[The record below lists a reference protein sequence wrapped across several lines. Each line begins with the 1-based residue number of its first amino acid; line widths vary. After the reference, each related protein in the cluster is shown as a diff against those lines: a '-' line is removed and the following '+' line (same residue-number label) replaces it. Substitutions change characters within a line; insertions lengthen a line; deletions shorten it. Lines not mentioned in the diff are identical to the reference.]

1 MRGAVEGLRN
11 VLSQLGESSDGD
23 RLLEA
28 VQGPLESLRLRS
40 AELGFEEVRQAA
52 SGLSR
57 YLGSQTGS
65 PVSMDSMMVFNFALG
80 TLLEAMGNGDL
91 ESKAGAFRS
100 DEVLGILELPPE
112 PAGTADPEATAAA
125 ESVNS
130 EPTAAGSSGLDF
142 SRLRHVVGQLG
153 GTLEVN
159 AEAGSKDRFTLSFAA
174 TAANLNQVETL
185 FFPLDAEMGI
195 APQLAEQDERI
206 KEMLNKIKDFMQ
218 AMANADLGRGQEILA
233 EIAEQK
239 HQAGL
244 YQEIGS
250 MARGLHNSLK
260 EFAQNLD
267 PALKDMVQEKLP
279 DSGSRLEHIM
289 KLTENAANT
298 TLDNVEKMQRDNQG
312 DQQRLARLEQLIG
325 QLKAIG
331 EPAQQRLSDG
341 SGVIKELQESAQK
354 THDRLITVLTAQ
366 DYQDLTGQVIL
377 KIINLLNELEGKLVR
392 VISTFGV
399 KVEGKSE
406 PTMRDEL
413 YGPAHEGMASA
424 LSSQVDVDSLLAEF
438 GF

>member
-1 MRGAVEGLRN
+1 MRGAVEGLSN
-11 VLSQLGESSDGD
+11 ALSQLGESSNSD
-23 RLLEA
+23 RLMEA
-28 VQGPLESLRLRS
+28 VRGPLESLRLRS
-40 AELGFEEVRQAA
+40 TELGFGEVRQAA
-52 SGLSR
+52 SGLRR
-57 YLGSQTGS
+57 YLDIQSGS
-65 PVSMDSMMVFNFALG
+65 PVSVDSMMVFNFALG

-91 ESKAGAFRS
+91 GSRAAAFRA

-112 PAGTADPEATAAA
+112 PAGAAEPGPTLAAA
-125 ESVNS
+125 VSS
-130 EPTAAGSSGLDF
+130 DPSAAASPVLDF
-142 SRLRHVVGQLG
+142 SRLSHVVGQLG
-153 GTLEVN
+153 GTLEIK
-159 AEAGSKDRFTLSFAA
+159 AEAGAEARFTLSFAA
-174 TAANLNQVETL
+174 TTANLNQVETL
-185 FFPLDAEMGI
+185 FFPLDAELGI
-195 APQLAEQDERI
+195 APQLAEQDDRNR
-206 KEMLNKIKDFMQ
+206 EMLNKIKDFMQ
-218 AMANADLGRGQEILA
+218 AMASADLGRGQEILA

-289 KLTENAANT
+289 KLTENAANI
-298 TLDNVEKMQRDNQG
+298 TLDNVEKMQRDNQN
-312 DQQRLARLEQLIG
+312 DHQRLARLEQLVG

-331 EPAQQRLSDG
+331 DPAQQRLTDG
-341 SGVIKELQESAQK
+341 TGLIEELRASAQK

-377 KIINLLNELEGKLVR
+377 KIIKLLNELEGKLVR

-399 KVEGKSE
+399 KVEGKAE
-406 PTMRDEL
+406 PTLKDEL
-413 YGPAHEGMASA
+413 YGPAHEGMANA
-424 LSSQVDVDSLLAEF
+424 LNSQVDVDSLLAEF